1 MPRIARGEKRRLNLE
16 MSEEVRQKLESLRE
30 KTDADS
36 LSEVVRRALA
46 VYDFLWSERERGTKL
61 LVRGADDK
69 DRELLLL

>member
-1 MPRIARGEKRRLNLE
+1 